1 MEWRSRLACHFLVL
15 GCAALDEDDV
25 DDDIWEEREGRKEG
39 RQEEGTGE
47 EEERSGQMKGV
58 LRAERLH

>member
-1 MEWRSRLACHFLVL
+1 MPFPRARLR
-15 GCAALDEDDV
+15 CAALDEDDV